1 MYAEVAGTLRNAG
14 AVFAGTLLLLAIVP
28 VSVAQIMSDEE
39 RFIGDY
45 ELVSYLTFPEQGSA
59 RDMHYIGRLSYDEFG
74 NMSGLGMPIDLP
86 QEEAASQ
93 PGGDRVIGG
102 FAYWGQVSIDS
113 KKRIVTHHVE
123 GSPMVPRWVGGDN
136 VRHYEFDRD
145 LLRLSIKNPEGRIT
159 ATLTWRR
166 LQEAI

>member
-1 MYAEVAGTLRNAG
+1 MYARVTAPLNGSGVVVALA
-14 AVFAGTLLLLAIVP
+14 LLLLVIVP
-28 VSVAQIMSDEE
+28 ASVAQIMSDEE

-45 ELVSYLTFPEQGSA
+45 ELVSYFTFPEQGPA
-59 RDMHYIGRLSYDEFG
+59 RDMHYIGRLSYDKFG

-86 QEEAASQ
+86 QKEAASQ
-93 PGGDRVIGG
+93 PGDERVIGG
-102 FAYWGQVSIDS
+102 FAYWGRVSIDS
-113 KKRIVTHHVE
+113 ENRIVTHHVE

-145 LLRLSIKNPEGRIT
+145 LLRLSLKNPEGRIT

-166 LQEAI
+166 LQ

>member
-1 MYAEVAGTLRNAG
+1 MHAGVTGPLKNSG
-14 AVFAGTLLLLAIVP
+14 AVVALALLLLVIVP

-39 RFIGDY
+39 RFIGEY
-45 ELVSYLTFPEQGSA
+45 ELVSYFTFPEQGPA
-59 RDMHYIGRLSYDEFG
+59 RDMQYIGRLSYDEFG

-86 QEEAASQ
+86 QTEAASQ
-93 PGGDRVIGG
+93 PDGERVIGG
-102 FAYWGQVSIDS
+102 FAYWGRVSIDS
-113 KKRIVTHHVE
+113 KERIVTHHVE

-145 LLRLSIKNPEGRIT
+145 LLRLSLKNPEGRIT

-166 LQEAI
+166 LH

>member
-1 MYAEVAGTLRNAG
+1 MHARVTAQLYSSGAAVALA
-14 AVFAGTLLLLAIVP
+14 LLLFIIVP
-28 VSVAQIMSDEE
+28 ISAAQEMSDQQ

-45 ELVSYLTFPEQGSA
+45 ELVSYFTFPGQGPA
-59 RDMHYIGRLSYDEFG
+59 VNMHYIGRLSYDEFG

-86 QEEAASQ
+86 QKEAASQ
-93 PGGDRVIGG
+93 PGDERVIGG
-102 FAYWGQVSIDS
+102 FAYWGRVSIDS
-113 KKRIVTHHVE
+113 DKRIVTHHVE

-145 LLRLSIKNPEGRIT
+145 LLKLSLKNPAGRIT

-166 LQEAI
+166 LQ

>member
-1 MYAEVAGTLRNAG
+1 MHAGVTGPLKNSG
-14 AVFAGTLLLLAIVP
+14 AVVALALLLLVIVP

-45 ELVSYLTFPEQGSA
+45 ELVSYFTFPEQGPA
-59 RDMHYIGRLSYDEFG
+59 RDMQYIGRLSYDEFG

-86 QEEAASQ
+86 QTEAASQ
-93 PGGDRVIGG
+93 PEGERVIGG
-102 FAYWGQVSIDS
+102 FAYWGRASIDS
-113 KKRIVTHHVE
+113 KERIVTHHVE

-145 LLRLSIKNPEGRIT
+145 LLRLSLKNPEGRIT

-166 LQEAI
+166 LQ

>member
-1 MYAEVAGTLRNAG
+1 MHAGVTGPLKNSG
-14 AVFAGTLLLLAIVP
+14 AVVALALLLLVIVP

-45 ELVSYLTFPEQGSA
+45 ELVSYFTFPEQGPA
-59 RDMHYIGRLSYDEFG
+59 RDMQYIGRLSYDEFG

-86 QEEAASQ
+86 QTEAASQ
-93 PGGDRVIGG
+93 PEGERVIGG
-102 FAYWGQVSIDS
+102 FGYWGRVSIDS
-113 KKRIVTHHVE
+113 KERIVTHHVE

-145 LLRLSIKNPEGRIT
+145 LLRLSLKNPEGRIT

-166 LQEAI
+166 LQ

>member
-1 MYAEVAGTLRNAG
+1 MHAGVTGPLKNSGAIVALA
-14 AVFAGTLLLLAIVP
+14 LLLLVIVP
-28 VSVAQIMSDEE
+28 VSVARIMSDEE

-45 ELVSYLTFPEQGSA
+45 ELVSYFTFPEQGPT
-59 RDMHYIGRLSYDEFG
+59 RDMQYIGRLSYDEFG

-86 QEEAASQ
+86 QTEAASQ
-93 PGGDRVIGG
+93 PDGERVIGG
-102 FAYWGQVSIDS
+102 FAYWGRVSIDS
-113 KKRIVTHHVE
+113 KERIVTHHVE

-145 LLRLSIKNPEGRIT
+145 LLRLSLKNPEGRIT

-166 LQEAI
+166 LQ

>member
-1 MYAEVAGTLRNAG
+1 MYARVTAPLNGSGVVVALA
-14 AVFAGTLLLLAIVP
+14 LLLLVIVP
-28 VSVAQIMSDEE
+28 ASVAQIMSDEE

-45 ELVSYLTFPEQGSA
+45 ELVSYFTFPEQGPA
-59 RDMHYIGRLSYDEFG
+59 RDMQYIGRLSYDKFG

-86 QEEAASQ
+86 QKEAASQ
-93 PGGDRVIGG
+93 PCAERVIGG
-102 FAYWGQVSIDS
+102 FAYWGRVSIDS
-113 KKRIVTHHVE
+113 ENRIVTHHVE

-145 LLRLSIKNPEGRIT
+145 LLRLSLKNPEGRIT

-166 LQEAI
+166 LQ

>member
-1 MYAEVAGTLRNAG
+1 MHAGVTGPLKNSSAIVALA
-14 AVFAGTLLLLAIVP
+14 LLLLVIVP

-45 ELVSYLTFPEQGSA
+45 ELVSYFTFPEQGPA
-59 RDMHYIGRLSYDEFG
+59 RDMLYIGRLSYDEFG

-86 QEEAASQ
+86 QTEAASQ
-93 PGGDRVIGG
+93 PDGECVIGG
-102 FAYWGQVSIDS
+102 FAYWGRVSIDS
-113 KKRIVTHHVE
+113 KERIVTHHVE

-145 LLRLSIKNPEGRIT
+145 LLRLSLKNPEGRIT

-166 LQEAI
+166 LQ